1 MTFAAGR
8 MSIQTQLTPQ
18 APMYSPREEWA
29 NALTHGVGLLASL
42 IGVPVLIAS
51 YLARGDLL
59 LVIGVSIFAAS
70 LLAVYTTS
78 TLYHAVPHP
87 RAKHALRIADHVA
100 IYLLIAGTYT
110 PFTLGVLRGAWG
122 WSVLA
127 AIWTLAALGI
137 FFKVFFT
144 TRFKRLS
151 TAFYLGMGW
160 VIVIALRPMALQMP
174 SAGVWLL
181 AAGGLLYTGGVVFY
195 VRKARYTH
203 AIWHCFVL
211 GGSACHFFAVL
222 GYAG

>member
-1 MTFAAGR
+1 MF
-8 MSIQTQLTPQ
+8 
-18 APMYSPREEWA
+18 YSRREELA
-29 NALTHGVGLLASL
+29 NALTHGVGLLACL
-42 IGVPVLIAS
+42 IGVPILIAS

-59 LVIGVSIFAAS
+59 LVLGVSVFAAS

-87 RAKHALRIADHVA
+87 RAKHALRLADHVA

-110 PFTLGVLRGAWG
+110 PFTLGVLRGTWG
-122 WSVLA
+122 WALLA

-137 FFKVFFT
+137 FFKLVFHS
-144 TRFKRLS
+144 RFRKVS
-151 TAFYLGMGW
+151 TAFYLAMGW
-160 VIVIALRPMALQMP
+160 LIVLAIRPMALQMP
-174 SAGVWLL
+174 SAGIMLL
-181 AAGGLLYTGGVVFY
+181 AAGGLLYTGGVIFY
-195 VRKARYTH
+195 VRKAEYAH

>member
-1 MTFAAGR
+1 MNSTAIAQPR
-8 MSIQTQLTPQ
+8 L
-18 APMYSPREEWA
+18 YSPREELA
-29 NALTHGVGLLASL
+29 NAVTHGVGLLACL
-42 IGVPVLIAS
+42 IGVPFLIAS
-51 YLARGDLL
+51 YLSRGDLA
-59 LVIGVSIFAAS
+59 LVLGVSVFAAS

-78 TLYHAVPHP
+78 TLYHAVPHQ
-87 RAKHALRIADHVA
+87 RAKHVLRLADHVA

-122 WSVLA
+122 WTMLA

-137 FFKVFFT
+137 FFKIVFRS
-144 TRFKRLS
+144 RFKRVS

-160 VIVIALRPMALQMP
+160 LIVFALRPMALQLP
-174 SAGVWLL
+174 GTGLLLL
-181 AAGGLLYTGGVVFY
+181 AAGGLLYTAGVIFY
-195 VRKARYTH
+195 VRQSEYAH

>member
-1 MTFAAGR
+1 MF
-8 MSIQTQLTPQ
+8 
-18 APMYSPREEWA
+18 YSRREELA
-29 NALTHGVGLLASL
+29 NALTHGVGLLACL
-42 IGVPVLIAS
+42 IGVPILITS

-59 LVIGVSIFAAS
+59 LVLGVSVFAAS

-87 RAKHALRIADHVA
+87 RAKHALRLADHVA

-110 PFTLGVLRGAWG
+110 PFTLGVLRGTWG
-122 WSVLA
+122 WALLA

-137 FFKVFFT
+137 FFKLVFHS
-144 TRFKRLS
+144 RFRKVS
-151 TAFYLGMGW
+151 TAFYLAMGW
-160 VIVIALRPMALQMP
+160 LIVLAIRPMALQMP
-174 SAGVWLL
+174 SAGIMLL
-181 AAGGLLYTGGVVFY
+181 AAGGLLYTGGVIFY
-195 VRKARYTH
+195 VRKAEYAH

>member
-1 MTFAAGR
+1 
-8 MSIQTQLTPQ
+8 MSDSKPASSLF
-18 APMYSPREEWA
+18 YSPREELA
-29 NALTHGVGLLASL
+29 NALTHGMGLLASL
-42 IGVPVLIAS
+42 IGVPLLVAS

-59 LVIGVSIFAAS
+59 LVLGVSVFAAS

-87 RAKHALRIADHVA
+87 RAKQVLRLADHVA

-122 WSVLA
+122 WSLFA

-137 FFKVFFT
+137 FFKLVFHS
-144 TRFKRLS
+144 RFERLS
-151 TAFYLGMGW
+151 TAFYLLMGW
-160 VIVIALRPMALQMP
+160 AIVVALRPLAMAMP
-174 SAGVWLL
+174 TAGFWLL
-181 AAGGLLYTGGVVFY
+181 VAGGLLYSAGVIFY
-195 VRKARYTH
+195 VRKERYAH
-203 AIWHCFVL
+203 AIWHCFVM

>member
-1 MTFAAGR
+1 
-8 MSIQTQLTPQ
+8 MSQQTEFKC
-18 APMYSPREEWA
+18 YYEPREELA
-29 NALTHGVGLLASL
+29 NALTHGLGLLASL
-42 IGVPVLIAS
+42 IGVPVLVAS

-59 LVIGVSIFAAS
+59 LVLGVSIFAAS

-87 RAKHALRIADHVA
+87 RAKQLLQVADHVA

-122 WSVLA
+122 WSLLA

-137 FFKVFFT
+137 FFKVVFNK
-144 TRFKRLS
+144 RFKRLS
-151 TAFYLGMGW
+151 TAFYLMMGW
-160 VIVIALRPMALQMP
+160 AVIVAIRPMALAMP
-174 SAGVWLL
+174 NAGLWLL
-181 AAGGLLYTGGVVFY
+181 AAGGLLYTGGVFFY
-195 VRKARYTH
+195 VRKTRYTH

>member
-1 MTFAAGR
+1 MTSQREFV
-8 MSIQTQLTPQ
+8 PF
-18 APMYSPREEWA
+18 YSAREEIA
-29 NALTHGVGLLASL
+29 NALTHGVGLLGSL
-42 IGVPVLIAS
+42 IGVPFLIAA

-59 LVIGVSIFAAS
+59 MVLGVSVFAAS

-87 RAKHALRIADHVA
+87 RHKQWLRTADHVA

-122 WSVLA
+122 WSLFA

-137 FFKVFFT
+137 ISKLFFHS
-144 TRFKRLS
+144 RFRRLS
-151 TAFYLGMGW
+151 TAFYLAMGW
-160 VIVIALRPMALQMP
+160 AIVVAIRPLALSLPQ
-174 SAGVWLL
+174 AGLWLL
-181 AAGGLLYTGGVVFY
+181 AAGGLCYTGGVVFY

-222 GYAG
+222 HYAG

>member
-1 MTFAAGR
+1 MNHSTAAAHQG
-8 MSIQTQLTPQ
+8 
-18 APMYSPREEWA
+18 MYSKREELA
-29 NALTHGVGLLASL
+29 NAVTHGVGLLASL
-42 IGVPVLIAS
+42 IGVPVLVTS

-59 LVIGVSIFAAS
+59 LVLGVSVFAAS

-87 RAKHALRIADHVA
+87 RAKHVLRLADHVA

-122 WSVLA
+122 WA
-127 AIWTLAALGI
+127 MFGAIWTLAALGI
-137 FFKVFFT
+137 FFKLVFRS
-144 TRFKRLS
+144 RFKKVS

-160 VIVIALRPMALQMP
+160 LIVFALRPMALAMP
-174 SAGVWLL
+174 SAGIILL
-181 AAGGLLYTGGVVFY
+181 AAGGLLYSAGVFFY
-195 VRKARYTH
+195 VRKAEYAH

-211 GGSACHFFAVL
+211 GGSACHFFAVF